1 MRLSNE
7 PLGDLLWGG
16 TLVIIGGFKQRD
28 EGAPHQKVIRP
39 GRSES
44 LFLAGFHRRFRND
57 PQSPLQSW
65 TKPPAEIVDHP
76 LKFPVNGF

>member
-1 MRLSNE
+1 
-7 PLGDLLWGG
+7 
-16 TLVIIGGFKQRD
+16 
-28 EGAPHQKVIRP
+28 VIRP